1 MIFEA
6 SAVTRI
12 ASWRSRSLR
21 ADFSLSFISPF
32 YARITGDM
40 VKKLLKKG
48 AKVIKKR
55 VRKPRPENHVSMK
68 LGEGWHRRNFL
79 TEVIIPS
86 MFSPRA
92 RNGAAASLP
101 ELSAGQIGITWIG
114 HASFLIQTAEHAV
127 LIDPIWAKWL
137 KVVKRLK
144 EPGLALHE
152 LPAIDLVL
160 VSHAHFDHLDKRSL
174 RAVASDQ
181 PIIVPEH
188 VGGLVH
194 GLGFNR
200 VHELKRWETMEF
212 GSLKITLTPAQHWGA
227 RVLHDRHRGFG
238 GFLIEYAGRCV
249 YHCGDSA
256 WFEGFREIGE
266 KGPIDIALLP
276 IGAYDAP
283 TGRDVHM
290 NPEEALLAF
299 QALRAGIMIPMHYG
313 TFRLGFEPMEEPP
326 DRLLGHARSLGI
338 DDKIRILKE
347 GQTAVF

>member
-1 MIFEA
+1 
-6 SAVTRI
+6 
-12 ASWRSRSLR
+12 
-21 ADFSLSFISPF
+21 
-32 YARITGDM
+32 M
-40 VKKLLKKG
+40 VKKLLQKGTEEIKKQA
-48 AKVIKKR
+48 AKVGKAARAGK
-55 VRKPRPENHVSMK
+55 VAGKPRPEHHVSMK

-86 MFSPRA
+86 LFSPREEVLS
-92 RNGAAASLP
+92 RSGLP
-101 ELSAGQIGITWIG
+101 ELTGNQIGITWIG
-114 HASFLIQTAEHAV
+114 HASFLIQTPEHSV
-127 LIDPIWAKWL
+127 LIDPNWAKWL
-137 KVVKRLK
+137 KVIKRLK
-144 EPGLALHE
+144 QPGLEIHE

-181 PIIVPEH
+181 PIVVPEH
-188 VGGLVH
+188 VGNLVQ

-200 VHELKRWETMEF
+200 VHELRRWESMEV

-238 GFLIEYAGRCV
+238 GFLVEYAGRTI

-256 WFEGFREIGE
+256 WFEGFEEIGR
-266 KGPIDIALLP
+266 KGKIDIALLP

-290 NPEEALLAF
+290 NPEEALRAF
-299 QALRAGIMIPMHYG
+299 TALGAGLMIPMHYG
-313 TFRLGFEPMEEPP
+313 TFRLGFEPLEEPP

-338 DDKIRILKE
+338 DEKIRILRE
-347 GQTAVF
+347 GEPAVF

>member
-1 MIFEA
+1 
-6 SAVTRI
+6 
-12 ASWRSRSLR
+12 
-21 ADFSLSFISPF
+21 
-32 YARITGDM
+32 M

-48 AKVIKKR
+48 AEGIR
-55 VRKPRPENHVSMK
+55 QRARRKPRPEHHISMK

-86 MFSPRA
+86 MFSPRE
-92 RNGAAASLP
+92 GAAGPARLP
-101 ELSAGQIGITWIG
+101 ELSANQIGITWIG
-114 HASFLIQTAEHAV
+114 HASFLIQTAEHSV
-127 LIDPIWAKWL
+127 LVDPNWARWL
-137 KVVKRLK
+137 KVIKRLK
-144 EPGLALHE
+144 EPGLEIHE

-160 VSHAHFDHLDKRSL
+160 VSHAHFDHLDKKSL

-181 PIIVPEH
+181 PIVVPEN

-200 VHELKRWETMEF
+200 VQELKRWESMEL

-238 GFLIEYAGRCV
+238 GFLIEYEGRTI

-256 WFEGFREIGE
+256 WFEGFHEIGA

-290 NPEEALLAF
+290 NPEEALRAF
-299 QALRAGIMIPMHYG
+299 QALGAGLMIPMHYG

-326 DRLLGHARSLGI
+326 DRLLDHARSLGI
-338 DDKIRILKE
+338 EGKIRILKE
-347 GQTAVF
+347 GEPQVF